1 MDNNLSDTPYENL
14 DLDGKIEM
22 IKENIEILTRQAAD
36 EANKYIRGNNITSRI
51 LTQKQKLELREIA
64 NKYTKYIANMKIQLK
79 ALEAEKEDKQAKEQ
93 QNKN

>member
-36 EANKYIRGNNITSRI
+36 EANKYIIGNNITSRI

>member
-1 MDNNLSDTPYENL
+1 MEKL
-14 DLDGKIEM
+14 

-36 EANKYIRGNNITSRI
+36 EANKYIIGNNITSRI

>member
-1 MDNNLSDTPYENL
+1 MDNNLSDTPYDNL
-14 DLDGKIEM
+14 GLDGKIEM

-36 EANKYIRGNNITSRI
+36 EANKYIIGNNITSRI